1 MHANTPFPCAVTCH
15 YTLLLHELLKLLL
28 GQFHQTVH
36 FLLGAL
42 EVLDTEGIHRHLL
55 HTQVEAPVQC
65 LNRQDRQTDRQTDS

>member
-1 MHANTPFPCAVTCH
+1 MPFPCAATCH

-28 GQFHQTVH
+28 GQLHQTVH

-55 HTQVEAPVQC
+55 HAQVEAPVQC
-65 LNRQDRQTDRQTDS
+65 LNRQTDGTDRHTDS